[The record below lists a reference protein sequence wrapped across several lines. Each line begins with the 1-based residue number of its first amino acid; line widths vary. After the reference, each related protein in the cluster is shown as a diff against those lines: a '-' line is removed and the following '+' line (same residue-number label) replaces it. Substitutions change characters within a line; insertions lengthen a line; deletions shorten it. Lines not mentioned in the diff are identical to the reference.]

1 MGFSLKPLCISTVLM
16 AGFACGAA
24 AQSSKPESSKPWLI
38 GQIVPLTGPAATV
51 GVRHDRVVK
60 MWADAINKAGGI
72 KGRQVEI
79 VSCNDE
85 NRPEKGA
92 ACTRDMIEKGVVL
105 ILGNTLT
112 ASIRAVQ
119 PLVKNGPVLFV
130 PSPNIM
136 PAADTF
142 VFQVSPSD
150 VHLTESIAA
159 YMKANGAKIIGMVA
173 ATDASGEVGIASA
186 REVFPKSNIELRE
199 ARIDLRATDATTQ
212 LAAVAGKDVP
222 IVYSSYSGA
231 GAITVVKS
239 FRNLGLDQPL
249 IVSFANISESFVD
262 LVKDVRPRRLLGTS
276 VTSVV
281 PDLLT
286 DPVLRQ
292 RAVDF
297 FDQYRARYSE
307 RADMINLSSK
317 IQLDVVEAVLGNVA
331 DPSNAASVKAY
342 LEATPIHS
350 LQTIKFS
357 PTNHVGL
364 NTSSVSVVELKN
376 GVWAKADPI
385 D

>member
-1 MGFSLKPLCISTVLM
+1 MRSSRFSLESALLSTVLLI
-16 AGFACGAA
+16 GLSYGAT
-24 AQSSKPESSKPWLI
+24 AQAVKPWLI

-60 MWADAINKAGGI
+60 MWADTINKAGGI

-92 ACTRDMIEKGVVL
+92 ACARDMIEKGVVL
-105 ILGNTLT
+105 LLGNTLT

-119 PLVKNGPVLFV
+119 PLVKNGPILFV

-159 YMKANGAKIIGMVA
+159 YMRANAAKVIGMVV
-173 ATDASGEVGIASA
+173 ATDASGEVGVASA
-186 REVFPKSNIELRE
+186 REVFPKSNIEVRL

-212 LAAVAGKDVP
+212 LATVAGKDVP
-222 IVYSSYSGA
+222 VVYSSYSGA

-239 FRNLGLDQPL
+239 FRNLGLEQPL
-249 IVSFANISESFVD
+249 IVSYANISESFVD

-276 VTSVV
+276 VASIV

-292 RAVDF
+292 RSVDF
-297 FDQYRARYSE
+297 LDQYRARYSE
-307 RADMINLSSK
+307 RADMINLGQK
-317 IQLDVVEAVLGNVA
+317 IQLDVVESVLNNVA
-331 DPSNAASVKAY
+331 DPSNAASVKTY
-342 LEATPIHS
+342 LEATPIQS
-350 LQTIKFS
+350 LQVIKFS

-364 NTSSVSVVELKN
+364 DTSSVAVIELKD
-376 GVWAKADPI
+376 GIWTKADPI
-385 D
+385 N